1 MPHDDI
7 LLLERIHD
15 AAETELKRD
24 GLTVRRVDRLAPEE
38 LAEHLADVR
47 MVGIRSK
54 THITE
59 DVMNAAPHLE
69 AIGCFCIGTN
79 QVDLDAAARRGIT
92 VFNSPFSNTRS
103 VAEMTLAE
111 IIALHRKLF
120 DRSMRLHEGQWA
132 KTATA
137 AHEVRGRTLG
147 IVGYGHIGSQIS
159 VLAEALGMRVI
170 YHDIL
175 PVMPLGNA
183 RACKSR

>member
-24 GLTVRRVDRLAPEE
+24 GLTVRRVDRALAPEE
-38 LAEHLADVR
+38 LAEHLAEVR

-59 DVMNAAPHLE
+59 DVMIAAPHLE

-111 IIALHRKLF
+111 IIALHTSKRH
-120 DRSMRLHEGQWA
+120 RRPGQGEGQA
-132 KTATA
+132 QEASSDRRCGSPA
-137 AHEVRGRTLG
+137 ASRQEDQEEGRAAAAAP
-147 IVGYGHIGSQIS
+147 Q
-159 VLAEALGMRVI
+159 
-170 YHDIL
+170 
-175 PVMPLGNA
+175 
-183 RACKSR
+183 